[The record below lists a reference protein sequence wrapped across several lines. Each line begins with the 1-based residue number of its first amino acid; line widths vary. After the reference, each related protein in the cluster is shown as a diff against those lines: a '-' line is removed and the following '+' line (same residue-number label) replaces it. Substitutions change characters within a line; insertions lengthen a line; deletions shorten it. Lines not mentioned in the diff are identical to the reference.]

1 MAFDERFHSIGLND
15 WMSHLA
21 SFRAIEHYFLQEP
34 SRSGEDTETREYLST
49 KERLS
54 FPKKESDFF
63 LFSRA
68 LYVVPLI
75 IIICSVYDLRVLTLT
90 KSPLHSHNHHR
101 LPNIKT
107 PDYLDGTIAG
117 DYGFD
122 PLGLGSDPERLK
134 YYQEAELMNA
144 RWAMMA
150 VAGICTTEALGIQS
164 KWYMAGQE
172 DYGFPINA
180 QLAVLFPT
188 MGFLETKRITG
199 WLATGKSGINETF
212 PFDPLG
218 MGADSDS
225 MKLKEIKNGRAA
237 MIAFVGIC
245 VQALV
250 LREGPLAALQDHVAN
265 PFGNNLATNV
275 MNLPINLA

>member
-1 MAFDERFHSIGLND
+1 MGIHAHATQIIKMSFAVSSFVGTRVVAKTNVRASASSRRASVQVFAERKL
-15 WMSHLA
+15 W
-21 SFRAIEHYFLQEP
+21 
-34 SRSGEDTETREYLST
+34 
-49 KERLS
+49 
-54 FPKKESDFF
+54 
-63 LFSRA
+63 
-68 LYVVPLI
+68 
-75 IIICSVYDLRVLTLT
+75 
-90 KSPLHSHNHHR
+90 

>member
-1 MAFDERFHSIGLND
+1 
-15 WMSHLA
+15 
-21 SFRAIEHYFLQEP
+21 
-34 SRSGEDTETREYLST
+34 
-49 KERLS
+49 
-54 FPKKESDFF
+54 
-63 LFSRA
+63 
-68 LYVVPLI
+68 
-75 IIICSVYDLRVLTLT
+75 VYDLRVLTLT

-150 VAGICTTEALGIQS
+150 VAGICTTEALGIES

>member
-1 MAFDERFHSIGLND
+1 VAFDERFHSIGLND

-54 FPKKESDFF
+54 NAFPKEYDFF
-63 LFSRA
+63 LLARA
-68 LYVVPLI
+68 GC
-75 IIICSVYDLRVLTLT
+75 CSFDHHHLLTIT

>member
-1 MAFDERFHSIGLND
+1 
-15 WMSHLA
+15 MSHLA

-34 SRSGEDTETREYLST
+34 SRKRRRYGD
-49 KERLS
+49 ERVS
-54 FPKKESDFF
+54 FNYRKAVERFSQRIRFF
-63 LFSRA
+63 PFLARA
-68 LYVVPLI
+68 GC
-75 IIICSVYDLRVLTLT
+75 CSFDRHHLLTIT

>member
-1 MAFDERFHSIGLND
+1 M
-15 WMSHLA
+15 
-21 SFRAIEHYFLQEP
+21 
-34 SRSGEDTETREYLST
+34 
-49 KERLS
+49 K
-54 FPKKESDFF
+54 
-63 LFSRA
+63 
-68 LYVVPLI
+68 LYEQP
-75 IIICSVYDLRVLTLT
+75 T
-90 KSPLHSHNHHR
+90 NR
-101 LPNIKT
+101 LPGIKT
-107 PDYLDGTIAG
+107 PEYLDGTLPG

-150 VAGICTTEALGIQS
+150 VLGICTTEALGIEP

-172 DYGFPINA
+172 DYGFPVNA

-199 WLATGKSGINETF
+199 WLKTGKSGVNDQF

-218 MGADSDS
+218 LGADSDS

-237 MIAFVGIC
+237 MLAFIGIAG
-245 VQALV
+245 QALV

-265 PFGNNLATNV
+265 PFGNNMATNI

>member
-1 MAFDERFHSIGLND
+1 MID
-15 WMSHLA
+15 WMSHLGFFGAIVVRGNICARMGSAEKILSA
-21 SFRAIEHYFLQEP
+21 SVSSP
-34 SRSGEDTETREYLST
+34 
-49 KERLS
+49 LS
-54 FPKKESDFF
+54 FPFFTKKRRREKEVSARGFRF
-63 LFSRA
+63 IISFSSPFERFYA
-68 LYVVPLI
+68 QPLTTNT
-75 IIICSVYDLRVLTLT
+75 STRSY
-90 KSPLHSHNHHR
+90 HHR

-107 PDYLDGTIAG
+107 PDYLDGTIPG

-218 MGADSDS
+218 MGADNET

>member
-1 MAFDERFHSIGLND
+1 M
-15 WMSHLA
+15 
-21 SFRAIEHYFLQEP
+21 
-34 SRSGEDTETREYLST
+34 
-49 KERLS
+49 
-54 FPKKESDFF
+54 
-63 LFSRA
+63 
-68 LYVVPLI
+68 
-75 IIICSVYDLRVLTLT
+75 
-90 KSPLHSHNHHR
+90 
-101 LPNIKT
+101 PNIKT

-150 VAGICTTEALGIQS
+150 VAGICTTEAMGIQS

-218 MGADSDS
+218 MGADNET

>member
-1 MAFDERFHSIGLND
+1 MVHGWPRRLRFSD
-15 WMSHLA
+15 Q
-21 SFRAIEHYFLQEP
+21 RAVGCFV
-34 SRSGEDTETREYLST
+34 
-49 KERLS
+49 
-54 FPKKESDFF
+54 SD
-63 LFSRA
+63 
-68 LYVVPLI
+68 
-75 IIICSVYDLRVLTLT
+75 
-90 KSPLHSHNHHR
+90 H
-101 LPNIKT
+101 
-107 PDYLDGTIAG
+107 
-117 DYGFD
+117 
-122 PLGLGSDPERLK
+122 
-134 YYQEAELMNA
+134 
-144 RWAMMA
+144 
-150 VAGICTTEALGIQS
+150 
-164 KWYMAGQE
+164 
-172 DYGFPINA
+172 
-180 QLAVLFPT
+180 
-188 MGFLETKRITG
+188 GFLGNERITG

>member
-1 MAFDERFHSIGLND
+1 MP
-15 WMSHLA
+15 
-21 SFRAIEHYFLQEP
+21 Y
-34 SRSGEDTETREYLST
+34 
-49 KERLS
+49 
-54 FPKKESDFF
+54 FF
-63 LFSRA
+63 L
-68 LYVVPLI
+68 
-75 IIICSVYDLRVLTLT
+75 YD
-90 KSPLHSHNHHR
+90 R
-101 LPNIKT
+101 LPGIKT

-150 VAGICTTEALGIQS
+150 VVGICTTEALGIES

-172 DYGFPINA
+172 DYGFPVNA

-199 WLATGKSGINETF
+199 WLSTGKSGINDTF

-218 MGADSDS
+218 MGADNET

-237 MIAFVGIC
+237 MLAFIGIC
-245 VQALV
+245 LS
-250 LREGPLAALQDHVAN
+250 LIH
-265 PFGNNLATNV
+265 
-275 MNLPINLA
+275 I